1 MGEST
6 KEGGAM
12 RRRKRFI
19 IKLVALG
26 LSVAAISASPVQA
39 RLDEGLGVPKQSEP
53 TLVISPEDR
62 TAPWLSP
69 APASQPSRV
78 SNDDDLAILTLG
90 VTGIILALG
99 AGVAWV
105 AVYEARKHKPAR
117 A

>member
-1 MGEST
+1 
-6 KEGGAM
+6 M

-26 LSVAAISASPVQA
+26 LAVAAISATPVQA

-53 TLVISPEDR
+53 TLVIRPEDR
-62 TAPWLSP
+62 RAPWMSP
-69 APASQPSRV
+69 ATASRPSRV
-78 SNDDDLAILTLG
+78 SNDDDGVELVTLG

-99 AGVAWV
+99 AGVALI
-105 AVYEARKHKPAR
+105 AAHEARKRKLAS